1 MQFISIL
8 IIVFLIKRYVCID
21 IEEIFGIGE
30 PLSNNVNMV
39 CAKSFLKRRGDISF
53 WEIIF
58 ISFQENTFWKDP
70 SYSTEDLLLIWK
82 FEKTFLKKELLQQR
96 STINGTKLNKIIKDY
111 LNYVDYDL

>member
-1 MQFISIL
+1 MQLLYGRISLIPLCTNLDKKIKRMQFISIL

-70 SYSTEDLLLIWK
+70 SYSTEDLLLP
-82 FEKTFLKKELLQQR
+82 
-96 STINGTKLNKIIKDY
+96 
-111 LNYVDYDL
+111 